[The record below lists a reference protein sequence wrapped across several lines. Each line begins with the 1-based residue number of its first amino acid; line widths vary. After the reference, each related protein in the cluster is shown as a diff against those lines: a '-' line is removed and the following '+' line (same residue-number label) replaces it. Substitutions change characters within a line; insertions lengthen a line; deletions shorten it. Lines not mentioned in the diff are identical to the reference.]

1 MRKIHHVI
9 NHKFLR
15 ITLAAALSVSLL
27 VSSGCSFLQRV
38 AGDMQ
43 RLRDESSVTE
53 ESQEST
59 DEAESKGKK
68 AESNGSFKM
77 YGDDEGP
84 LLQQLDFSLFA
95 GSATSDT
102 LSLEFYLTDP
112 EAFGLEISDPTLGEY
127 TVEEDEEVYRGY
139 EDCLAMMEDIDY
151 DELSSGDKILY
162 DVIEYDLHEALGYE
176 GFYYYSTSLNSI
188 TGMQTQLPL
197 ILAEFAFDTTDDVE
211 TYLLL
216 LDDYSRYFEDMMAYE
231 VARAEA
237 GFAPSDEN
245 IEKIID
251 SCESFLEDK
260 DDHFLIDSFSERL
273 ETLDLSDSEIEAYEE
288 RNIEAL
294 ESSVFPAY
302 EMLAESF
309 EELLGTG
316 ENEGGLLN
324 FPDGDK
330 YYALLMMSETSTD
343 MTPEEAA
350 EAIENSIDEQL
361 EIIFSVDYDD
371 EFDELYNSYSFSVGS
386 TEENLEY
393 CKDLIADAF
402 PEIMDHDVT
411 LKAVPSQLE
420 DFFSPAAYLSCPI
433 DDPTDNLILTNE
445 SQLDGYPNLL
455 DTIAHE
461 GYPGHLY
468 EAVYHADNIDSY
480 YQRSASFSGYSEGWA
495 MYAGEFIL
503 QHTDLYDEELVDYI
517 YAEDKIFNT
526 LIPARIDI
534 GVNYEGW
541 SRDDAYE
548 YIADLGLEYRDFSD
562 YCYDMAIEIP
572 CYYLSYCVGQIETN
586 RILAEAFDAYGDDLS
601 PAQIHE
607 AYLAVGPAPLPI
619 VEKYFNENLEN
630 AKNND

>member
-1 MRKIHHVI
+1 MRKIHLAI
-9 NHKFLR
+9 NKNLIR
-15 ITLAAALSVSLL
+15 ISLVAILSVSLL
-27 VSSGCSFLQRV
+27 ASSGCSFLQRIS
-38 AGDMQ
+38 GDMQ
-43 RLRDESSVTE
+43 RLRDDTSVTVSSE
-53 ESQEST
+53 ET
-59 DEAESKGKK
+59 EAEEESKGKK
-68 AESNGSFKM
+68 AKSNGSFEF
-77 YGDDEGP
+77 YGEDNGP

-95 GSATSDT
+95 GSATADT
-102 LSLEFYLTDP
+102 LSLEFYLTEPAD
-112 EAFGLEISDPTLGEY
+112 FGLETSEVTLGEY
-127 TVEEDEEVYRGY
+127 LAEEDEEGYRGY

-151 DELSSGDKILY
+151 DELSQSDRILY

-197 ILAEFAFDTTDDVE
+197 ILAEFSFDSEEDVE

-216 LDDYSRYFEDMMAYE
+216 LEDYYRYFEDMMEYE
-231 VARAEA
+231 KVRAEE

-251 SCESFLEDK
+251 SCESFLDDK
-260 DDHFLIDSFSERL
+260 DEHFLIDSFTERL
-273 ETLDLSDSEIEAYEE
+273 DVLDLSDSEIEDYEA
-288 RNIEAL
+288 RNLEAL
-294 ESSVFPAY
+294 EASVFPAY

-309 EELLGTG
+309 EELLGMG
-316 ENEGGLLN
+316 ENEGGLCN
-324 FPDGDK
+324 YPDGDT
-330 YYALLMMSETSTD
+330 YYALLMKSDTSTD

-350 EAIENSIDEQL
+350 EAIETSIDEQL
-361 EIIFSVDYDD
+361 DILFAVDYDD

-386 TEENLEY
+386 TQENLDY
-393 CKDLIADAF
+393 CKELIAEDF
-402 PEIMDHDVT
+402 PEIMDHNVT

-461 GYPGHLY
+461 GYPGHMY
-468 EAVYHADNIDSY
+468 EAVYHAENIDSY

-495 MYAGEFIL
+495 MYAGEYIL
-503 QHTDLYDEELVDYI
+503 QHTDLYNEELVDYI

-541 SRDDAYE
+541 SKDDAYE

-586 RILAEAFDAYGDDLS
+586 RILTDAFDTYGEELS
-601 PAQIHE
+601 AEVIHN

-619 VEKYFNENLEN
+619 VEKYFIENLEN
-630 AKNND
+630 AKNNE